1 MKSRTLQAKK
11 ADGPLGIRTRVWLI
25 VFGMLVLCVFVI
37 RLSLT
42 RKGPAVVMIATS
54 SVDAKPQDLPARP
67 RAIARWTAS
76 TYFAPEVHQ
85 SGGARSDEGDQ
96 LFEMELSEIAQIIED
111 RHSWILCPQAW

>member
-37 RLSLT
+37 RLSPT

-54 SVDAKPQDLPARP
+54 SVDAKRQDLPARSH
-67 RAIARWTAS
+67 AIARRTAS
-76 TYFAPEVHQ
+76 KHFATEVHQ
-85 SGGARSDEGDQ
+85 SGGARSDAGDQ
-96 LFEMELSEIAQIIED
+96 LLEMELSEIAQIIED
-111 RHSWILCPQAW
+111 RHSWILCPRSW